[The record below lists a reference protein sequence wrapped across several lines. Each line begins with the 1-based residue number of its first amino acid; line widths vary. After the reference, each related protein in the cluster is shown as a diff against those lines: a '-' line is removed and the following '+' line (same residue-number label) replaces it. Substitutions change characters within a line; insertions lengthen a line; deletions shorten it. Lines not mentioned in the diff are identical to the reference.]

1 MENESVI
8 AEIKTLIEK
17 LKNHRKNISI
27 KKTYEKKYYTI
38 DLSTIN
44 NLNDLLRII
53 KDLYEWTQTCLYR
66 DNIFIE
72 QAKKFFNGEKAKDFI
87 TNSLTLGYNKRKPND
102 NNKDFYE
109 YETIQN
115 LLQRL
120 NNIQYLDDMYFYKE
134 NTYKNIFSDYTFKEP
149 KNLNQF
155 MDELAKAVHYRE
167 SCIRQGLIN
176 NKLPSINELEEKFIK
191 LLEEYE
197 KTNKQTIQTPIKTP
211 IKTIPQKVAPPIM
224 PKPDGTK
231 KVPPP
236 IMPKPDGTKKDIEI
250 IEPIIEKPTN
260 IISRPDGTKKDREII
275 SGIKELTYFKN
286 ILLLEVNE
294 KKCDN
299 NDIMSS
305 NEFIK
310 KITSSLN
317 DTKDYRI
324 ILNEK

>member
-1 MENESVI
+1 
-8 AEIKTLIEK
+8 
-17 LKNHRKNISI
+17 
-27 KKTYEKKYYTI
+27 
-38 DLSTIN
+38 
-44 NLNDLLRII
+44 
-53 KDLYEWTQTCLYR
+53 
-66 DNIFIE
+66 
-72 QAKKFFNGEKAKDFI
+72 
-87 TNSLTLGYNKRKPND
+87 
-102 NNKDFYE
+102 
-109 YETIQN
+109 
-115 LLQRL
+115 
-120 NNIQYLDDMYFYKE
+120 MYFYKE

-197 KTNKQTIQTPIKTP
+197 KTNKQTIQTPIKT
-211 IKTIPQKVAPPIM
+211 IQR
-224 PKPDGTK
+224 

-236 IMPKPDGTKKDIEI
+236 IMPKPDGTKKDVEI

-260 IISRPDGTKKDREII
+260 LISRPDGTKKDVEII